1 MADPI
6 SSVGLGEMRIS
17 RDPNDV
23 LIAFGLGSCLGIGMY
38 DPVAKVGGMVHVV
51 LPEQKSGADP
61 NLAKFVDTGIPLLLE
76 NVIAAGAVRSR
87 LIVRMGGGA
96 NMLSSPGLSGIFDIG
111 SRNITKA
118 HQVFKEMNIK
128 LLIEEVGG
136 QVGRTVR
143 LYISDGRMT
152 VRMMGT
158 QERDLGVV
166 KP

>member
-1 MADPI
+1 MSDPI

-38 DPVAKVGGMVHVV
+38 DPVAKLGGMIHVV
-51 LPEQKSGADP
+51 LPEQKSGNDA
-61 NLAKFVDTGIPLLLE
+61 NLAKFVDSGIPLLLA
-76 NVIAAGAVRSR
+76 NVIAIGGVQSR

-96 NMLSSPGLSGIFDIG
+96 NMLTSPGLSGIFDIG
-111 SRNITKA
+111 SRNIAKA
-118 HQVFKEMNIK
+118 HQVFKELNIK
-128 LLIEEVGG
+128 LLKEEVGG

-152 VRMMGT
+152 VRMMGS
-158 QERDLGVV
+158 QERDLGAV
-166 KP
+166 

>member
-1 MADPI
+1 MSEPI

-38 DPVAKVGGMVHVV
+38 DPVAKLGGMIHVV
-51 LPEQKSGADP
+51 LPEQKSGTDS
-61 NLAKFVDTGIPLLLE
+61 NLAKFVDSGIPLLMEGVLA
-76 NVIAAGAVRSR
+76 IGGVRSR

-96 NMLSSPGLSGIFDIG
+96 NMLTSPGLSGIFDIG

-118 HQVFKEMNIK
+118 HQVFKELNIK
-128 LLIEEVGG
+128 ILKEEVGG

-152 VRMMGT
+152 VRMMGS
-158 QERDLGVV
+158 QERDLGAV
-166 KP
+166 